1 MQLHKHL
8 FDNKHKRLE
17 KNISVIHWNQMF
29 LKVAKELKMKE
40 AMAVSLWKSVT
51 QTSKAIDKIA
61 ESISYF
67 EKAFGHGWAMIAPP
81 QRQLVLST
89 PQASQMQILSSHP
102 PSQYQSPL
110 QNLKLP

>member
-1 MQLHKHL
+1 
-8 FDNKHKRLE
+8 
-17 KNISVIHWNQMF
+17 MF

-67 EKAFGHGWAMIAPP
+67 EKAFGHG
-81 QRQLVLST
+81 
-89 PQASQMQILSSHP
+89 
-102 PSQYQSPL
+102 
-110 QNLKLP
+110 